1 MGKKFTV
8 IDIFSGAG
16 GLSKGFYDSGFKI
29 ISAVEFDKDLSQTY
43 KKNFFST
50 KVFDKDI
57 SLINSRELLNNN
69 EKVDVIIGGPPCQG
83 FSMSGKRIRQSGT
96 FINDP
101 RN

>member
-1 MGKKFTV
+1 MGKKLTV

-29 ISAVEFDKDLSQTY
+29 LSAVELDKDLSQTY

-69 EKVDVIIGGPPCQG
+69 KNAKVLACLEKELDKVGLLLMTLETS
-83 FSMSGKRIRQSGT
+83 FLKN
-96 FINDP
+96 FLE
-101 RN
+101 